1 MTNSTILEDLWTVIG
16 DRATHPSADSYV
28 SGLLTHHKGIDKTLE
43 KVGEESV
50 EFILAM
56 KNAEHQRKVSE
67 AADLFF
73 HILVALRAG
82 DVELRE
88 VLNELASRRR

>member
-1 MTNSTILEDLWTVIG
+1 MTNSTILEELWTVIC

-28 SGLLTHHKGIDKTLE
+28 SMLLTHHKGIDKTLE

-56 KNAEHQRKVSE
+56 KNDDHQRKVSE

-73 HILVALRAG
+73 HILVSLRAG
-82 DVELRE
+82 NVELQE
-88 VLNELASRRR
+88 VLDELTSRRR